1 MDSLNNTDVNFI
13 ERFLSAFKTLSG
25 NELGFIDYE
34 YFKQL
39 LQQNHSSD
47 SKDILDLIKTENHVK
62 NDKLDFV
69 SLCSSVLSVK
79 AVFNSALENG
89 KAIIQSPR
97 IDTRTFTRNKGSAR
111 ISNSPNDKTVT
122 NLHSERGYSK
132 FLKGMLFNVNGELFS
147 YRYQLEILENSV
159 IEIFAT
165 AVSSKG
171 ELDAAFPVEILV
183 FQDGKNKIFVTSS
196 SLKNND
202 GYCSVKFNFKKGKY
216 ILIPILL
223 KWNMMGKCNSFDSLN
238 LESLIHIE
246 EESNI
251 TLTPACENALKII
264 FDCIDLDENGLLNQ
278 SEFDYFIRHTSGETA
293 AEEWT
298 TIEDNF
304 KMENHQLTFDGFL
317 ELYKMVLQTDPSDV
331 MNMLQQM
338 GMNES
343 LELENAMPFR
353 LVVKSTGAKFNIH
366 PLPVSPY
373 REVSDKVLR
382 KLAVEQGVS
391 RKVKNMNDLFLFTHH
406 LAHRATLV
414 IQNQSHSKIMLKL
427 DCNKSVNCE
436 SHRGSLDLSVE
447 VLPRTSVIG
456 HHLFPVDHTQ
466 EWMVECTESFN

>member
-1 MDSLNNTDVNFI
+1 MDSFSNTDVDFI
-13 ERFLSAFKTLSG
+13 ERFLCAFKTLGG
-25 NELGFIDYE
+25 NEQGFIDYE
-34 YFKQL
+34 HFKQL
-39 LQQNHSSD
+39 LQQNHSAD
-47 SKDILDLIKTENHVK
+47 AKDILDLIKAENHVK
-62 NDKLDFV
+62 NDKLNFV

-89 KAIIQSPR
+89 KAIIHNPR

-111 ISNSPNDKTVT
+111 ISNSQNDKTAAD
-122 NLHSERGYSK
+122 LPSERGISK
-132 FLKGMLFNVNGELFS
+132 YLKGMLFNVNGDLFS
-147 YRYQLEILENSV
+147 YRYQLELLENSV
-159 IEIFAT
+159 VEIFAT
-165 AVSSKG
+165 AISSKG
-171 ELDAAFPVEILV
+171 ELEAAVPIEILV
-183 FQDGKNKIFVTSS
+183 FQDGKNKIFITSS
-196 SLKNND
+196 TLKNND
-202 GYCSVKFNFKKGKY
+202 GYCSLKFNFKKGKY

-223 KWNMMGKCNSFDSLN
+223 KWNVMGKSNSFDSLN
-238 LESLIHIE
+238 LESLIHVE

-251 TLTPACENALKII
+251 TLTPACENALRII

-353 LVVKSTGAKFNIH
+353 LVVKSTGAKLNIH
-366 PLPVSPY
+366 PLPVSPF

-391 RKVKNMNDLFLFTHH
+391 RKVKNMNDLFLFNHR

-414 IQNQSHSKIMLKL
+414 IQNQSHSRIMLKL
-427 DCNKSVNCE
+427 DCNKSINCE
-436 SHRGSLDLSVE
+436 SHRGSLDFSVE
-447 VLPRTSVIG
+447 VLPRTSIIG
-456 HHLFPVDHTQ
+456 HHLFPVDNTQ